1 MSSSP
6 SARRSRP
13 GLIWIVALVVAFVAV
28 AALYVTGI
36 GAKFVAGLYPPEAVT
51 DQGADVRS
59 LYNIVFL
66 IAAAIFLL
74 VEGLLIFTIIAY
86 RRKPTDTELPPQT
99 HGNSIAEIIWTVIPT
114 LIVVFLF
121 IISWQTLA
129 KVDTV
134 TANAETKIR
143 AVAGQFQW
151 EFDYMPPTFD
161 PLAKDPVP
169 PLYVEYAPTGDEG
182 GLHIPA
188 GRTIQLY
195 LNSPDVIHA
204 FYVPQFLFKRD
215 VVPGRTNAFSFNIS
229 ADQAGQTFRGQCAEL
244 CGIGHKD
251 MLFDVH
257 AMTEADFD
265 AWLAG
270 KVAAGERHP
279 APGPV
284 GRPVRWP
291 GPERRPGR
299 PRHRAR
305 RDGPERRLH
314 HDRAL
319 GAGEQPDH
327 HQVRQPGRGHAAQHQ
342 DLQGQHRGAGR
353 VRGQDLPGR
362 RDGDVPGGSA
372 GRGHVPVR
380 VLRPSEHDR
389 HSHGPV
395 GEPRW
400 QRPR

>member
-161 PLAKDPVP
+161 PLAKDPAK

-270 KVAAGERHP
+270 KVAQANATPPP
-279 APGPV
+279 APSGAPSGGPAPSGAPAAPGTELAVTAQNIAFTTTELSAPANSPITIKFDNQDAGTPHNIKIFKDSIGGQVVFEGKIFPGVATETYQV
-284 GRPVRWP
+284 GPL
-291 GPERRPGR
+291 
-299 PRHRAR
+299 A
-305 RDGPERRLH
+305 
-314 HDRAL
+314 
-319 GAGEQPDH
+319 AGTYPFECFV
-327 HQVRQPGRGHAAQHQ
+327 HQNMTGTLTVQ
-342 DLQGQHRGAGR
+342 
-353 VRGQDLPGR
+353 
-362 RDGDVPGGSA
+362 
-372 GRGHVPVR
+372 
-380 VLRPSEHDR
+380 
-389 HSHGPV
+389 
-395 GEPRW
+395 
-400 QRPR
+400 